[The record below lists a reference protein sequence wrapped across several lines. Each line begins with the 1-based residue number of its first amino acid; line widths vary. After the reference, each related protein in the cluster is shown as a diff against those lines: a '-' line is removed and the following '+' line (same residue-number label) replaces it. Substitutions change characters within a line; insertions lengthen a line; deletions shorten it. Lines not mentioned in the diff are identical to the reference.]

1 MDMFIEKIVRKR
13 KSIVDMLYILL
24 IIVAVIIIGYLLAI
38 FVPQFSTIL
47 IVGLLYLAY
56 ILISKLNIEYEYAMT
71 NGDLDIDMII
81 DQKKRKRLLR
91 ANSKEFDVVAKV
103 GSLKHT
109 KEISECKNKKDYTS
123 RRKDADVWFISL
135 RKDGQDMVIFFEPP
149 EKMINSIATYIPRKV
164 FKD

>member
-24 IIVAVIIIGYLLAI
+24 IIVAVIILGYLLAI

-56 ILISKLNIEYEYAMT
+56 ILISKLNVEYEYALT

-103 GSLKHT
+103 DSLKHT
-109 KEISECKNKKDYTS
+109 KEIRECKNKKDYTS
-123 RRKDADVWFISL
+123 RRKGADVWFISL
-135 RKDGQDMVIFFEPP
+135 RKDGQYTVIFFEPT
-149 EKMINSIATYIPRKV
+149 EKMIDSIATYIPRKV